1 MNYTK
6 SNKRK
11 LLQGAS
17 ALILGSISVAAVAE
31 TVTTT
36 TSTVVPSDVDALLV
50 KNQENDGGATA
61 NANGADYK
69 AVSDGA
75 VTNSSV
81 NVDNNG
87 SEAIAKGN
95 TETATVTDTV
105 AAEIYTTK
113 AISLD
118 QDTAGAVTATANST
132 DSFATGNDI
141 FGSTIKVF
149 DNNNLALAQGN
160 NGATSITLTGYATNS
175 TEAVIGALQNNNG
188 TGLSGDTIRASANS
202 NQAYLQLDTEVDGSR
217 GAITGNTDRTSATG
231 NNLTQQMTLG
241 GTSLDLSNIS
251 ASADTTPTAGGSGST
266 GTADI
271 NASGAAVISSSQI
284 NTNAV
289 VRAET
294 DGSRM
299 KINAPGS
306 IDGSVLELSSN
317 VQDATAMGSA
327 VGNMMTLNGETVGTG
342 AAIVSSQSNDA
353 NSNVNANTT
362 AEARIGTG
370 AIGGET
376 GSAGST
382 IRMKDNNIQSRATGG
397 SVSNTMAVSAT
408 TVTLQAQDGTD
419 AVTIDRIVG
428 ASSGDTSLSGA
439 VSGAFVTLNDQLIK
453 GDVTATTQ
461 GIGGTGPGFLVF
473 SAGTV
478 TGSTINNDSN
488 TLSAQAQAAV
498 ATNST
503 TLTVGGALTEL
514 GNTGADGDTVAN
526 GAAIANI
533 QEVTDSVNIFAG
545 VQAGGAATVELLS
558 GLIGSTSTASGNKV
572 QAFAEGATSTNAL
585 TVSATTLNVADG
597 STGDART
604 SVSIDFITADTAFA
618 VTNLQ
623 DSGTGSV
630 MAILEDSAMI
640 STLVNGNVDG
650 SKVTSAG
657 NMQDAF
663 ASSNKSTNSLSLSAT
678 TLSGDAGL
686 ANSQTS
692 ASDVRAFIGGEDDGG
707 FYPGAVGANVGA
719 IVTVNQNVIDSAI
732 AVTGNMVRGSA
743 ISNSGTNSLTVAATT
758 LSGDGNVGQALAFAG
773 EGTYTESD
781 YSLGSLQVTLA
792 DASSETAIASTFGI
806 DQAFDKLLSGSSLSV
821 SNNTQ
826 FGEALANTVTNRVSV
841 ASTDVGAVGTVPT
854 TALNNFQYVDSATI
868 DSGSDM
874 AIFTNAASDGSS
886 IALNGNSNTALGV
899 ANNASNIMSV
909 TGVTV
914 DGTVSDGDAYA
925 NLSGTQV
932 IADFAINNTQQSSG
946 VAGAVNS
953 TALTTIYNAD
963 INDGFVGGETG
974 STASAGLLNSSVT
987 MSNNVTTAEASSN
1000 RALNSLSVSATN
1012 SAATAAV
1019 GNFQDSNNAVNA
1031 VASSETAS
1039 TSIAM
1044 ELDVRGATGDFGR
1057 NYAASGSTV
1066 TMANNS
1072 TTALARGNSAS
1083 NTLNYTVS
1091 ASYDGVTTDAVN
1103 GGNNIAAA
1111 AVVFNAQENSGAINA
1126 EANSVNYS
1134 IALNDG
1140 ASGLAYGPLNSSISM
1155 TGNAVNAVAFG
1166 NTATNN
1172 LTMSTFNA
1180 GIPSSINANVQFNS
1194 GNVTA
1199 TATLANMGVSSA
1211 RAVQGSA
1218 IRNSG
1223 NSASASAIG
1232 NNSVSTISGGN

>member
-36 TSTVVPSDVDALLV
+36 TSTVAPSGVDALLV

-61 NANGADYK
+61 NANGADYY

-118 QDTAGAVTATANST
+118 QDTSGVVTATANST
-132 DSFATGNDI
+132 NTFATGSDI
-141 FGSTIKVF
+141 SGSTIKVF

-160 NGATSITLTGYATNS
+160 NGATSTTLTGYATNS
-175 TEAVIGALQNNNG
+175 TEAVIGALQNNSRA
-188 TGLSGDTIRASANS
+188 GLSGDTIRATAYN
-202 NQAYLQLDTEVDGSR
+202 NQAYLQLGTEVDGSR

-241 GTSLDLSNIS
+241 GTSLNLSNVS
-251 ASADTTPTAGGSGST
+251 ASADTTPTAGSSGST
-266 GTADI
+266 GTADV

-299 KINAPGS
+299 KINAPVS

-327 VGNMMTLNGETVGTG
+327 VGNTMTLNGETVGTG

-353 NSNVNANTT
+353 NSNVIALTT

-370 AIGGET
+370 AIGGDT
-376 GSAGST
+376 GST
-382 IRMKDNNIQSRATGG
+382 IRMTDNKIQSRATGG

-419 AVTIDRIVG
+419 AVTIDRIG
-428 ASSGDTSLSGA
+428 GESSGDTSLSGA

-478 TGSTINNDSN
+478 TGSTINNDFN

-533 QEVTDSVNIFAG
+533 QEVTDSVNVFAG

-558 GLIGSTSTASGNKV
+558 GLIGSTSTASSNKV

-597 STGDART
+597 STGDATT

-618 VTNLQ
+618 VTNVQ
-623 DSGTGSV
+623 NGGTGSV
-630 MAILEDSAMI
+630 MAVLEDSAMI
-640 STLVNGNVDG
+640 STRVNSNVDG

-692 ASDVRAFIGGEDDGG
+692 ASDVRAFIGGADGEG
-707 FYPGAVGANVGA
+707 FIPGAVGANVGA
-719 IVTVNQNVIDSAI
+719 IVTVNQNVIDSTI

-758 LSGDGNVGQALAFAG
+758 LSGDGNVKQAVASAG
-773 EGTYTESD
+773 EGTYNAAD
-781 YSLGSLQVTLA
+781 YSLGSVQVTLA

-854 TALNNFQYVDSATI
+854 TALNNFQYVGSATI

-874 AIFTNAASDGSS
+874 EIFTNAASDGSS

-925 NLSGTQV
+925 NRSGTQV

-946 VAGAVNS
+946 VEGAVNS

-963 INDGFVGGETG
+963 INDGFVGGTG
-974 STASAGLLNSSVT
+974 GTEASAGLLNSSVT

-1134 IALNDG
+1134 IELNDG
-1140 ASGLAYGPLNSSISM
+1140 ASGLAYGPINSSISM

-1172 LTMSTFNA
+1172 LTMSTFGA
-1180 GIPSSINANVQFNS
+1180 GIPSSINANIQFNS